1 MLLFQPDGISY
12 VNKEKET
19 VLEAA
24 RNAGVRL
31 ENPCGGNG
39 TCGKCR
45 IKVLIGEGNPVTEEE
60 KKILSSRELLEGWR
74 LACKFVPK
82 YFKAC
87 EIEVPSWANNEAS
100 YRVELMDKYNE
111 EGLGEVSNGSTNI
124 EGHYGVAID
133 IGTTNIEALLWRL
146 DQEKCVGRVIGANPQ
161 KKYGADV
168 VARIAYAQQSKGQS
182 EEMCQVLLEGIKQM
196 LLELLSQCLVQKEK
210 VCCVTVDGNAAMMH
224 FFAGESVESLARA
237 PYKTTYRE
245 GRVLSGSILSLPFA
259 KVVTLPNVEGFV
271 GADTVGVLRA
281 IRENG
286 QDMEGMLMIDIG
298 TNGELALQKDGVMY
312 VASTAAGPAFE
323 GATISCGMRAE
334 NGAVT
339 DLILGDRVFFQVI
352 QKKER
357 VLVDIEACEQ
367 NRQLPTIKGICGSGL
382 IAVAA
387 RLLEAGLIDKTG
399 YLLDSNTAKERG
411 CSKVLTE
418 RIETREEGNVF
429 RMEEHVYLTQQDI
442 RELQLAKAAIGAGV
456 KMLLKSC
463 GMREEELLGI
473 YLAGAFGSYLD
484 VTAAQ
489 QIGLLPAISKEKIKA
504 VGNGALQ
511 GASCAL
517 QHIYQQGESGAEMKY
532 LEKIARDTT
541 HISLAEQDEFSSIY
555 LEAVNFI

>member
-1 MLLFQPDGISY
+1 MLLFQPEGISY
-12 VNKEKET
+12 VNKEGET

-24 RNAGVRL
+24 IKAGVRL
-31 ENPCGGNG
+31 ESPCGGNG
-39 TCGKCR
+39 ICGKCR

-60 KKILSSRELLEGWR
+60 KQIFSKEEILEGWR

-82 YFKAC
+82 YFKAS
-87 EIEVPSWANNEAS
+87 EVEVPAWSQDEAD
-100 YRVELMDKYNE
+100 YRVELLDADFEKRCGNAAE
-111 EGLGEVSNGSTNI
+111 ENTDI
-124 EGHYGVAID
+124 EGKYGIAID

-146 DQEKCVGRVIGANPQ
+146 DQENCVGRVIGANPL

-168 VARIAYAQQSKGQS
+168 VARIAYAQQSKEQA
-182 EEMCQVLLEGIKQM
+182 EEMCQVLLSGMKEMLGE
-196 LLELLSQCLVQKEK
+196 LLEQCLVPKEK
-210 VCCVTVDGNAAMMH
+210 VSYVTVAGNAAMMH
-224 FFAGESVESLARA
+224 FFTGESVDSLAKA
-237 PYKTTYRE
+237 PYQTVYKE
-245 GRVLSGSILSLPFA
+245 GRVLSGDMLSLPST

-281 IRENG
+281 FLENG
-286 QDMEGMLMIDIG
+286 QDMEGKLMIDIG
-298 TNGELALQKDGVMY
+298 TNGELALQKNGVMY

-334 NGAVT
+334 DGAVT
-339 DLILGDRVFFQVI
+339 DLFLGDKVSFEVI
-352 QKKER
+352 QKRKR
-357 VLVDIEACEQ
+357 VLVDIESSQ
-367 NRQLPTIKGICGSGL
+367 QLTQIKGICGSGL

-399 YLLDSNTAKERG
+399 YLLDSKTAKEQG
-411 CSKVLTE
+411 CCEVLTE

-429 RMEEHVYLTQQDI
+429 RMGENVYLTQQDI
-442 RELQLAKAAIGAGV
+442 RELQLAKAAIRAGV

-463 GMREEELLGI
+463 GMKEEELSGI

-484 VTAAQ
+484 VAAAQ
-489 QIGLLPAISKEKIKA
+489 QIGLIPNISKDKIKA

-511 GASCAL
+511 GASCVL
-517 QHIYQQGESGAEMKY
+517 RHLYEQGRVEEEMAN

-541 HISLAEQDEFSSIY
+541 HISLAEQSEFSSMY

>member
-1 MLLFQPDGISY
+1 MLLFQPEGISY
-12 VNKEKET
+12 VNKEGET

-24 RNAGVRL
+24 IKAGVIL
-31 ENPCGGNG
+31 ESPCGGNG
-39 TCGKCR
+39 ICGKCR

-60 KKILSSRELLEGWR
+60 KQIFSKEEILEGWR

-82 YFKAC
+82 YFKAS
-87 EIEVPSWANNEAS
+87 EVEVPAWSQDEAD
-100 YRVELMDKYNE
+100 YRVELLDADFEKRCGNAAE
-111 EGLGEVSNGSTNI
+111 ENTDI
-124 EGHYGVAID
+124 EGKYGIAID

-146 DQEKCVGRVIGANPQ
+146 DQENCVGRVIGANPL

-168 VARIAYAQQSKGQS
+168 VARIAYAQQSKEQA
-182 EEMCQVLLEGIKQM
+182 EEMCQVLLSGMKEMLGE
-196 LLELLSQCLVQKEK
+196 LLEQCLVPKEK
-210 VCCVTVDGNAAMMH
+210 VSYVTVAGNAAMMH
-224 FFAGESVESLARA
+224 FFTGESVDSLAKA
-237 PYKTTYRE
+237 PYQTVYKE
-245 GRVLSGSILSLPFA
+245 GRVLLGDMLSLPST

-281 IRENG
+281 FLENG
-286 QDMEGMLMIDIG
+286 QDMEGKLMIDIG
-298 TNGELALQKDGVMY
+298 TNGELALQKNGVMY

-334 NGAVT
+334 DGAVT
-339 DLILGDRVFFQVI
+339 DLFLGDKVSFEVI
-352 QKKER
+352 QKRKR
-357 VLVDIEACEQ
+357 VLVDIESSQ
-367 NRQLPTIKGICGSGL
+367 QLTQIKGICGSGL

-399 YLLDSNTAKERG
+399 YLLDSKTAKEQG
-411 CSKVLTE
+411 CCEVLTE

-429 RMEEHVYLTQQDI
+429 RMGENVYLTQQDI
-442 RELQLAKAAIGAGV
+442 RELQLAKAAIRAGV

-463 GMREEELLGI
+463 GMKEEELSGI

-484 VTAAQ
+484 VAAAQ
-489 QIGLLPAISKEKIKA
+489 QIGLIPNIFKDKIKA

-511 GASCAL
+511 GASCVL
-517 QHIYQQGESGAEMKY
+517 RHLYEQGRVEEEMAN

-541 HISLAEQDEFSSIY
+541 HISLAEQSEFSSMY

>member
-1 MLLFQPDGISY
+1 MLLFQPEGISY
-12 VNKEKET
+12 VNKEGET

-24 RNAGVRL
+24 IKAGVRL
-31 ENPCGGNG
+31 ESPCGGNG
-39 TCGKCR
+39 ICGKCR

-60 KKILSSRELLEGWR
+60 KQIFSKEELLEGWR

-82 YFKAC
+82 YFKVC
-87 EIEVPSWANNEAS
+87 EVEVPAWSKDEVD
-100 YRVELMDKYNE
+100 YRVELLDADFEKRCGNAAE
-111 EGLGEVSNGSTNI
+111 ENTDI
-124 EGHYGVAID
+124 EGKYGIAID

-146 DQEKCVGRVIGANPQ
+146 DQENCVGRVIGANPQ

-168 VARIAYAQQSKGQS
+168 VARIAYAQQSKEQA
-182 EEMCQVLLEGIKQM
+182 EEMCQVLLSGMKEMLGE
-196 LLELLSQCLVQKEK
+196 LLEQCLVPKEK
-210 VCCVTVDGNAAMMH
+210 VSYVTVAGNAAMMH
-224 FFAGESVESLARA
+224 FFTGESVDSLAKA
-237 PYKTTYRE
+237 PYQTVYKE
-245 GRVLSGSILSLPFA
+245 GRVLLGDMLSLPST

-281 IRENG
+281 FLENG
-286 QDMEGMLMIDIG
+286 QDMEGKLMIDIG
-298 TNGELALQKDGVMY
+298 TNGELALQKNGVMY

-334 NGAVT
+334 DGAVT
-339 DLILGDRVFFQVI
+339 DLFLGDKVSFEVI
-352 QKKER
+352 QKRKR
-357 VLVDIEACEQ
+357 VLVDIESSQ
-367 NRQLPTIKGICGSGL
+367 QLTQIKGICGSGL

-399 YLLDSNTAKERG
+399 YLLDSKTAKEQG
-411 CSKVLTE
+411 CCEVLTE

-429 RMEEHVYLTQQDI
+429 RMGENVYLTQQDI
-442 RELQLAKAAIGAGV
+442 RELQLAKAAIRAGV

-463 GMREEELLGI
+463 GMKEEELSGI

-484 VTAAQ
+484 VAAAQ
-489 QIGLLPAISKEKIKA
+489 QIGLIPNIFKDKIKA

-511 GASCAL
+511 GASCVL
-517 QHIYQQGESGAEMKY
+517 RHLYEQGRVEEEMAN

-541 HISLAEQDEFSSIY
+541 HISLAEQSEFSSMY

>member
-1 MLLFQPDGISY
+1 MLLFQPEGISY
-12 VNKEKET
+12 VNKEGET

-24 RNAGVRL
+24 IKAGVRL
-31 ENPCGGNG
+31 ESPCGGNG
-39 TCGKCR
+39 ICGKCR

-60 KKILSSRELLEGWR
+60 KQIFSKEEILEGWR

-82 YFKAC
+82 YFKAS
-87 EIEVPSWANNEAS
+87 EVEVPAWSQDEAD
-100 YRVELMDKYNE
+100 YRVELLDADFEKRCGNAAE
-111 EGLGEVSNGSTNI
+111 ENTDI
-124 EGHYGVAID
+124 EGKYGIAID

-146 DQEKCVGRVIGANPQ
+146 DQENCVGRVIGANPL

-168 VARIAYAQQSKGQS
+168 VARIAYAQQSKEQA
-182 EEMCQVLLEGIKQM
+182 EEMCQVLLSGMKEMLGE
-196 LLELLSQCLVQKEK
+196 LLEQCLVPKEK
-210 VCCVTVDGNAAMMH
+210 VSYVTVAGNAAMMH
-224 FFAGESVESLARA
+224 FFTGESVDSLAKA
-237 PYKTTYRE
+237 PYQTVYKE
-245 GRVLSGSILSLPFA
+245 GRVLSGDMLSLPST

-281 IRENG
+281 FLENG
-286 QDMEGMLMIDIG
+286 QDMEGKLMIDIG
-298 TNGELALQKDGVMY
+298 TNGELALQKNGVMY

-334 NGAVT
+334 DGAVT
-339 DLILGDRVFFQVI
+339 DLFLGDKVSFEVI
-352 QKKER
+352 QKRKR
-357 VLVDIEACEQ
+357 VLVDIESSQ
-367 NRQLPTIKGICGSGL
+367 QLTQIKGICGSGL

-399 YLLDSNTAKERG
+399 YLLDSKTAKEQG
-411 CSKVLTE
+411 CCEVLTE

-429 RMEEHVYLTQQDI
+429 RMGENVYLTQQDI
-442 RELQLAKAAIGAGV
+442 RELQLAKAAIRAGV

-463 GMREEELLGI
+463 GMKEEELSGI

-484 VTAAQ
+484 VAAAQ
-489 QIGLLPAISKEKIKA
+489 QIGLIPNISKDKIKA

-511 GASCAL
+511 GAFCVL
-517 QHIYQQGESGAEMKY
+517 RHLYEQGRVEEEMAN

-541 HISLAEQDEFSSIY
+541 HISLAEQSEFSSMY

>member
-1 MLLFQPDGISY
+1 MILFQSEGISY
-12 VNKEKET
+12 VNREGET
-19 VLEAA
+19 VLDAV
-24 RNAGVRL
+24 RNTDVRL
-31 ENPCGGNG
+31 ESPCGGNG

-60 KKILSSRELLEGWR
+60 KKMFSSQELSEGWR

-87 EIEVPSWANNEAS
+87 EVEVPSWSNDDAN
-100 YRVELMDKYNE
+100 YRVELLDGNMGENCGEILTGNINTE
-111 EGLGEVSNGSTNI
+111 E
-124 EGHYGVAID
+124 HYGIAVD
-133 IGTTNIEALLWRL
+133 IGTTNMEALLWRL
-146 DQEKCVGRVIGANPQ
+146 DQEKCVGRVVAANPQ

-168 VARIAYAQQSKGQS
+168 VARIAYAQQSKEQS
-182 EEMCQVLLEGIKQM
+182 EEMCQ
-196 LLELLSQCLVQKEK
+196 ELLSGVRQMLCELLCQCFVPKEK
-210 VCCVTVDGNAAMMH
+210 VSYVTVAGNAVMMH
-224 FFAGESVESLARA
+224 FFTGESVSGLAKA
-237 PYKTTYRE
+237 PYKTAYHK
-245 GRVLSGSILSLPFA
+245 GRVLSGNILSLPFA

-281 IRENG
+281 LWKNG
-286 QDMEGMLMIDIG
+286 QNMEGMLIVDIG
-298 TNGELALQKDGVMY
+298 TNGELALQRNGVMY

-334 NGAVT
+334 DGAVT
-339 DLILGDRVFFQVI
+339 DLVLGEKVLFQVL
-352 QKKER
+352 QKKKR
-357 VLVDIEACEQ
+357 VLVESEVGEPKG
-367 NRQLPTIKGICGSGL
+367 QLPQIKGICGSGV
-382 IAVAA
+382 IAVTA
-387 RLLEAGLIDKTG
+387 RLLEAGLIEKTG
-399 YLLDSNTAKERG
+399 YLLDSTTAEKRG
-411 CSKVLTE
+411 CLKELTE
-418 RIETREEGNVF
+418 RIKTREDGNVF
-429 RMEEHVYLTQQDI
+429 RMGEQVYLTQQDI

-463 GMREEELLGI
+463 KMRVEELSGI

-484 VTAAQ
+484 VEAAQ
-489 QIGLLPAISKEKIKA
+489 QIGLLPVISKDKIKV

-517 QHIYQQGESGAEMKY
+517 QHIYQQGEIGEEMEY